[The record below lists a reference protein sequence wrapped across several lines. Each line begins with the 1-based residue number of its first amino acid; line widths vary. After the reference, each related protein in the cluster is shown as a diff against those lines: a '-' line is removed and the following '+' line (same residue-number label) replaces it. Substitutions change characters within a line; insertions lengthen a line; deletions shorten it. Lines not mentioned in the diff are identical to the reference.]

1 MSVIETRKLTRRFG
15 PKEAVAGLDLTVE
28 SGSIFALLGPN
39 GAGKTTTLKT
49 LMNILDPTSGEA
61 RVLGVDSPRL
71 GPREFAQ
78 IGYVSENQ
86 EIPHWMKVGEFLDY
100 CKPFYPTWDGAFAS
114 RLLKQFALD
123 PSQKLKSLS
132 RGTKMKAA
140 LVSSLAYR
148 PKLLVLDEPF
158 SGLDPLIREE
168 FIQGI
173 LELTDQEQWTVLI
186 SSHDVDEVEKLAD
199 WVGVLN
205 EGRLFLSEPLDR
217 LQGRF
222 KKMAVRLPE
231 SMALPDPL
239 PPSWL
244 GTVREGAALQFV
256 ESAFEEEATEKGL
269 RKLLPGCQS
278 VSATP
283 LSLREIFVILARDFR
298 LPGKGGKS

>member
-1 MSVIETRKLTRRFG
+1 MNVIETRNLSRRYG
-15 PKEAVAGLDLTVE
+15 RKEAVSGLDLTVE
-28 SGSIFALLGPN
+28 SGQIYALLGPN

-49 LMNILDPTSGEA
+49 LMNILSPTSGEA
-61 RVLGVDSPRL
+61 RVLGVDSRGL
-71 GPREFAQ
+71 TPREFAQ

-86 EIPHWMKVGEFLDY
+86 EIPDWMKVREFMDY
-100 CKPFYPTWDGAFAS
+100 CKAFYPTWDGAFAS
-114 RLLKQFALD
+114 KLLQQFALD
-123 PSQKLKSLS
+123 PALKLKNLS
-132 RGTKMKAA
+132 RGTRMKAA

-205 EGRLFLSEPLDR
+205 EGRLFLSEPLER

-222 KKMAVRLPE
+222 RKMTVRLPE
-231 SMALPDPL
+231 SAALPKLL

-256 ESAFEEEATEKGL
+256 ESAFEEGVTEKNL
-269 RKLLPGCQS
+269 KKLLPGCQS
-278 VSATP
+278 VTASP
-283 LSLREIFVILARDFR
+283 LSLREIFIIVAREFR
-298 LPGKGGKS
+298 LPVNGGKS